1 MYDLENLIEMWMK
14 DSVVDETELG
24 REATRISKLH
34 STYLKILALNSVR
47 VKKIENDYKKM
58 RSIRA
63 RYYDGKLTEEE
74 LKEYGWEQYP
84 YNHRL
89 NSQKENLLEG
99 DIILVDISAK
109 KVYHEEIVN
118 FCIAVLKE
126 LNNRTW
132 QVKSA
137 IDWHR
142 FTQGG

>member
-34 STYLKILALNSVR
+34 STYLKILSLNSVR

-74 LKEYGWEQYP
+74 LKEYG
-84 YNHRL
+84 
-89 NSQKENLLEG
+89 
-99 DIILVDISAK
+99 
-109 KVYHEEIVN
+109 
-118 FCIAVLKE
+118 
-126 LNNRTW
+126 
-132 QVKSA
+132 
-137 IDWHR
+137 
-142 FTQGG
+142 

>member
-1 MYDLENLIEMWMK
+1 MYDLEQLIEMWIK
-14 DSVVDETELG
+14 DSSVDETELG

-34 STYLKILALNSVR
+34 STYLKILSLNSVR

-58 RSIRA
+58 RSVRS
-63 RYYDGKLTEEE
+63 RYFDGKLTEEE

-99 DIILVDISAK
+99 DSVLVDILSK

-118 FCIAVLKE
+118 FCTAVLKE

-132 QVKSA
+132 QVKAA